1 MAHFSKSFDE
11 NYIVVNNKDL
21 YRVVTSMSQLI
32 RSIYLELFSRKRLKV
47 RVTRSAFISKRKLFL
62 NFNLTVRRNVPS
74 IVSITPSVLNI
85 SYQFNWQILELKTY
99 KNIVNQVWKCLV
111 SVLCR
116 VFLCFYCIVQVTR
129 KNDGIDAKVTFDRK
143 LVIIVFT
150 TDRP

>member
-1 MAHFSKSFDE
+1 MFSSIIKPLDLCIMAHFSKSFDE

-62 NFNLTVRRNVPS
+62 NFNLTVRRYVPS
-74 IVSITPSVLNI
+74 IVSITLSVLNI

-99 KNIVNQVWKCLV
+99 KNIV
-111 SVLCR
+111 
-116 VFLCFYCIVQVTR
+116 I
-129 KNDGIDAKVTFDRK
+129 
-143 LVIIVFT
+143 
-150 TDRP
+150 

>member
-32 RSIYLELFSRKRLKV
+32 RSIYLELPVFSRKRLKV

-74 IVSITPSVLNI
+74 IVSITLSVLNI

-99 KNIVNQVWKCLV
+99 KNIVN
-111 SVLCR
+111 
-116 VFLCFYCIVQVTR
+116 
-129 KNDGIDAKVTFDRK
+129 
-143 LVIIVFT
+143 
-150 TDRP
+150 

>member
-74 IVSITPSVLNI
+74 IVSITLSVLNI

-99 KNIVNQVWKCLV
+99 KNIVNSVWKCLV

-116 VFLCFYCIVQVTR
+116 VFC
-129 KNDGIDAKVTFDRK
+129 
-143 LVIIVFT
+143 VFT
-150 TDRP
+150 VLCKLHVKMMELMQK